1 MITSRLFLKQAMNIL
16 EKNDLVI
23 IMKKSYMLDGL
34 DCANCAAKMEKA
46 INNLEEVK
54 TATVNFMTA
63 KLTIE
68 ADGDYDDLISKV
80 EKVIRKIEPDVKIR
94 KA

>member
-1 MITSRLFLKQAMNIL
+1 MSRLFLKRAMSIL

>member
-1 MITSRLFLKQAMNIL
+1 MSRLFLKQAMSIL

-80 EKVIRKIEPDVKIR
+80 EKIIRKIEPDVKIR

>member
-1 MITSRLFLKQAMNIL
+1 MKQAMSIL

-68 ADGDYDDLISKV
+68 ADGDYDDLIYKA

>member
-1 MITSRLFLKQAMNIL
+1 MKQAMSIL

-68 ADGDYDDLISKV
+68 ADGDYDDLIAKV

>member
-1 MITSRLFLKQAMNIL
+1 MITSRLFLKQDMNIL

-80 EKVIRKIEPDVKIR
+80 EKIIRKIEPDVKIR

>member
-1 MITSRLFLKQAMNIL
+1 MSIL

-68 ADGDYDDLISKV
+68 ADGDYDDLIYKV

>member
-1 MITSRLFLKQAMNIL
+1 MKQAMSIL

>member
-1 MITSRLFLKQAMNIL
+1 MKQAMNIL

-23 IMKKSYMLDGL
+23 IMKKSYILDGL

-46 INNLEEVK
+46 INNLEGVK

-80 EKVIRKIEPDVKIR
+80 EKVIKKIEPDVKIR

>member
-23 IMKKSYMLDGL
+23 IMKKSYILDGL

-46 INNLEEVK
+46 INNLEGVK

-80 EKVIRKIEPDVKIR
+80 EKVIKKIEPDVKIR

>member
-1 MITSRLFLKQAMNIL
+1 
-16 EKNDLVI
+16 
-23 IMKKSYMLDGL
+23 MKCKFKIKGL

>member
-1 MITSRLFLKQAMNIL
+1 MKQAMSIL

-68 ADGDYDDLISKV
+68 ADGDYDDLIYKV

>member
-1 MITSRLFLKQAMNIL
+1 MKQAMNIL

>member
-1 MITSRLFLKQAMNIL
+1 MKQAMNIL

-68 ADGDYDDLISKV
+68 ADGDYDDLIYKV

>member
-1 MITSRLFLKQAMNIL
+1 MKRAMSIL

>member
-1 MITSRLFLKQAMNIL
+1 MSIL

>member
-1 MITSRLFLKQAMNIL
+1 MIMSRLFLKRAMSIL